1 MLRPGHSGALPAP
14 RAADRF
20 SRDSPAGVQ
29 DGREPGETEHSPNTQ
44 LLIGILLPSQVKRV
58 YHMIPRN
65 TRIAWGS
72 RISSGTP
79 AQLKLNPCQ
88 LVDSN
93 GKCRKLG
100 VGRRNSYSRNRR
112 NFYVK
117 KFKPSRYLSWL
128 KTYRRKN

>member
-1 MLRPGHSGALPAP
+1 MGPCQPHELLTV
-14 RAADRF
+14 
-20 SRDSPAGVQ
+20 SP
-29 DGREPGETEHSPNTQ
+29 ETLQPECKMDESQVRQITLSFNIQ

-65 TRIAWGS
+65 RIAWGS